1 MGRDEAVLRAVGA
14 GEQLPTLR
22 LYGWQPP
29 CLSLGYGQRSA
40 DVDFARAAALG
51 WEVVRRPTGG
61 RAILHTDELTYSVT
75 LPAGHPLAAGSVIE
89 SYRRISAA
97 LLNALQRLGAQAAA
111 DSQADTLPTCG
122 AVCFEAPSH
131 YEVTVG
137 GRKLIG
143 SAQVRRFGGVLQH
156 GSLPLTGDIARICD
170 GLTFGDEAER
180 AAAQARVRQRAA
192 ALADVLPV
200 GTSDTVDLW
209 RRAATAFVEAFSATF
224 ALTLAEGALSNAE
237 ATGAAELAATRY
249 ANPAWT
255 QRR

>member
-14 GEQLPTLR
+14 GEQPPTLR

-40 DVDFARAAALG
+40 DVDFARATALG

-97 LLNALQRLGAQAAA
+97 LLNALQRLGAQAVADRQTAA
-111 DSQADTLPTCG
+111 QEAG
-122 AVCFEAPSH
+122 AVCFETPSH

-170 GLTFGDEAER
+170 GLTFRDEAER

-255 QRR
+255 RRR